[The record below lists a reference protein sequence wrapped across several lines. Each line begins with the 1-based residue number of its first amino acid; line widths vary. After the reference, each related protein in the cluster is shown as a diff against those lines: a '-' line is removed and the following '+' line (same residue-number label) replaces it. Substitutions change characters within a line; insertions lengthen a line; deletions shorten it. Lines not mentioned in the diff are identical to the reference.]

1 VIRSTRAAAARE
13 RIERGGRGWE
23 RTMPNLSETI
33 YAPELEGGVWIQGG
47 PVNLRALRGNAIVL
61 VDFWDYT
68 CVNCIRTLP
77 YVAGWHRRY
86 AKDGLVV
93 VGVHAP
99 EFTFAREGSH
109 VKEAAERFG
118 LEYPIVLDNEYAI
131 WRAYS
136 NRFWPAKYLVDAKGR
151 IRYYHFGEGGYQE
164 SETAIQNALRE
175 LNPALSLPPP
185 MDPVRDSDRPGAMC
199 YRVTPELYLGYARGQ
214 FGNPEGVVRD
224 RPNDY
229 RDPGRHAEG
238 ASYLDGKWRVEQECA
253 RAEAAGAAVAIRY
266 TGKDVNLVMAPR
278 AGAVS
283 RAELTLSAD
292 QKPGED
298 VALENGRTFVTIDR
312 PRMYNLVANDSVSPG
327 ALELRAT
334 DAGLCAYAFTFVSC
348 VVE

>member
-1 VIRSTRAAAARE
+1 
-13 RIERGGRGWE
+13 
-23 RTMPNLSETI
+23 MPILSETV
-33 YAPELEGGVWIQGG
+33 YAPELEGGTWIQGG
-47 PVNLRALRGNAIVL
+47 PVSLRALRERAVVL

-86 AKDGLVV
+86 ANDGLLI

-109 VKEAAERFG
+109 VKQAAERFG

-164 SETAIQNALRE
+164 SEVAIQNALRD

-199 YRVTPELYLGYARGQ
+199 YRVTPELYLGHARGQ
-214 FGNPEGVVRD
+214 FGNPESVARD
-224 RPNDY
+224 RPHDY
-229 RDPGRHAEG
+229 ADPGRHAEG
-238 ASYLDGKWRVEQECA
+238 MPYLGGKWRVEQECA
-253 RAEAAGAAVAIRY
+253 RAEAAGATVSIRY
-266 TGKDVNLVMAPR
+266 TARDVNLVMAPP

-283 RAELTLSAD
+283 RADLVLGPD

-298 VALENGRTFVTIDR
+298 VRMEDGRAIVTIER
-312 PRMYNLVANDSVSPG
+312 PRMYNLVANDSVLSG

-334 DAGLCAYAFTFVSC
+334 VAGLCAYAFTFVSC
-348 VVE
+348 VIQ